1 MKILSTLIL
10 LVFLVSCN
18 NSSSVRAENVEKPF
32 FDLKGFFEKEAANQK
47 FKTIEKTAK
56 IDEKSETKTLT
67 SFDLK
72 TEIKL
77 FTDCD
82 INNPSL
88 FDKYKTDESSE
99 GNLTYTALNDDLKVQ
114 KIEILKA
121 DNLVQK
127 ITIYKKV
134 KTQIYNSEKVLTYE
148 PNIGYSIQN
157 NQKTLGS
164 DNKDYGIKVV
174 FK

>member
-1 MKILSTLIL
+1 MST
-10 LVFLVSCN
+10 
-18 NSSSVRAENVEKPF
+18 ENVEKPF
-32 FDLKGFFEKEAANQK
+32 FDLKGFFEKEVANQK

-67 SFDLK
+67 DFDLQ

-88 FDKYKTDESSE
+88 FDKYKTDESPE
-99 GNLTYTALNDDLKVQ
+99 GNLTYTALKEDLKIQ
-114 KIEILKA
+114 KIEILKT
-121 DNLVQK
+121 DNMVKK
-127 ITIYKKV
+127 IIIYKKV
-134 KTQIYNSEKVLTYE
+134 ETQIYNSEKILTYE
-148 PNIGYSIQN
+148 PNVGYSIQN
-157 NQKTLGS
+157 NQKTLGA
-164 DNKDYGIKVV
+164 DKRNYEVKVI